1 MIEIAQMREDLI
13 LGWRATCEA
22 VASERVYLGRVTLPP
37 FDPNNPFQ
45 RNHIRK
51 DWPSYV
57 VLDRDAVVGWAD
69 VTPVDIPEC
78 AHRGILGMGLLASHR
93 GMRLGSRLLEACI
106 AHMPR
111 TQMSK
116 IELSV
121 FSSNTAA
128 IALYRRFGFT
138 EFGMVRDHR
147 RLDGVSYD
155 VLLMELATSSDA

>member
-13 LGWRATCEA
+13 PGWRAACEA

-69 VTPVDIPEC
+69 VTPVDIPLMSRRWTFQS
-78 AHRGILGMGLLASHR
+78 ARIGGFLAWDS
-93 GMRLGSRLLEACI
+93 SRL
-106 AHMPR
+106 
-111 TQMSK
+111 
-116 IELSV
+116 IE
-121 FSSNTAA
+121 
-128 IALYRRFGFT
+128 
-138 EFGMVRDHR
+138 E
-147 RLDGVSYD
+147 
-155 VLLMELATSSDA
+155 